1 MDQSGGGADSGS
13 TTLAP
18 VRPPQS
24 VSEPTGTDVRI
35 SGSDEAPE
43 DLDRRLIDRL
53 ASGELEALQ
62 ELYERHKTMA
72 YSIAYRVTGE
82 GGAAEDAVQDAFLG
96 VWRSAGRYQP
106 ARASV
111 RTWLLTI
118 VHRRAIDVVRR
129 RRRPEATVE
138 LDELAFDAITVPDVW
153 DAVAQGLDQASVA
166 AALATIAPA
175 QREAI
180 ELAYFEGLTQTEIA
194 DRTGAPLGT
203 VKSRLRLGLV
213 GLRRTLIGEEP
224 ADG

>member
-1 MDQSGGGADSGS
+1 
-13 TTLAP
+13 
-18 VRPPQS
+18 
-24 VSEPTGTDVRI
+24 VRI
-35 SGSDEAPE
+35 DGSDEAPE

-53 ASGELEALQ
+53 ASGELEALE

-72 YSIAYRVTGE
+72 FSIAYRVTGE
-82 GGAAEDAVQDAFLG
+82 GGAAEDAVQDAFLS
-96 VWRSAGRYQP
+96 VWRSAGRYEP

-129 RRRPEATVE
+129 RRRPSATVE
-138 LDELAFDAITVPDVW
+138 LDELEFEGIAVPDVW
-153 DAVAQGLDQASVA
+153 EAVARGLDRATVA

-203 VKSRLRLGLV
+203 VKSRLRLGLA
-213 GLRRTLIGEEP
+213 GLRRTLIGEEA

>member
-1 MDQSGGGADSGS
+1 
-13 TTLAP
+13 
-18 VRPPQS
+18 VRPFPPT
-24 VSEPTGTDVRI
+24 SEPTDTDVRI

-72 YSIAYRVTGE
+72 FSIAYRVTGDS
-82 GGAAEDAVQDAFLG
+82 GAAEDAVQDAFLG
-96 VWRSAGRYQP
+96 VWRSAGRYEP

-138 LDELAFDAITVPDVW
+138 LDEVTFEAIRVPDVW
-153 DAVAQGLDQASVA
+153 EAVAQGLDRATVT

-194 DRTGAPLGT
+194 NRTGAPLGT
-203 VKSRLRLGLV
+203 VKSRLRLGLL
-213 GLRRTLIGEEP
+213 GLRRTLMGEEA

>member
-1 MDQSGGGADSGS
+1 
-13 TTLAP
+13 
-18 VRPPQS
+18 
-24 VSEPTGTDVRI
+24 
-35 SGSDEAPE
+35 
-43 DLDRRLIDRL
+43 
-53 ASGELEALQ
+53 LQ